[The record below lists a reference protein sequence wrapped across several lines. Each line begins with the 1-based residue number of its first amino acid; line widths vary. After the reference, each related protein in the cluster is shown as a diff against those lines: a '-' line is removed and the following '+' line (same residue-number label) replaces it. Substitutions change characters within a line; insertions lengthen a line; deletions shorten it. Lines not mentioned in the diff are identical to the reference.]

1 MELSYNNL
9 WKTLIDKKMKKG
21 TLCQEA
27 EISTSTISKMK
38 RNELVSL
45 AIILKI
51 CEALDCN
58 IDDVV
63 IIESSDQ
70 RGA

>member
-1 MELSYNNL
+1 
-9 WKTLIDKKMKKG
+9 MKKG

>member
-38 RNELVSL
+38 RNKPVPL